1 MSSSLT
7 PEQQR
12 LILQARLESL
22 VDDALMGYRDSYLGG
37 GSATHW
43 YTAKG
48 VWIDLAGNYPSHT
61 DGPPAVGHLEGS
73 AGSRTT
79 VPREQ
84 AELRRLC
91 AQLVRL
97 QSVIPSWPWGA
108 TPEELE
114 AHKKPQRETW
124 AEKDRVHQEMK
135 ALVRTMLAAGDPD
148 QPMDLLEAAG
158 VPYETVTAP
167 QRRRAEVATP
177 PTLQPAAVDQ
187 GMLF

>member
-12 LILQARLESL
+12 LILQAGLESL
-22 VDDALMGYRDSYLGG
+22 VDDALMGYRDFYMGG
-37 GSATHW
+37 GSSTHW

-48 VWIDLAGNYPSHT
+48 VWIDLAGNYPSQL
-61 DGPPAVGHLEGS
+61 DGPPSVTWKAVRAHGELF
-73 AGSRTT
+73 
-79 VPREQ
+79 PREQ
-84 AELRRLC
+84 AELRRLR
-91 AQLVRL
+91 AELVRL
-97 QSVIPSWPWGA
+97 QSAVPSWPWGA

-114 AHKKPQRETW
+114 AHKKLQRETW

-167 QRRRAEVATP
+167 QRRRAEMATP